1 MGGVSVREHVEA
13 SKSMCEWSKVT
24 SMRKN
29 WFLMVIM
36 ALGLSGCGLNQVRAI
51 LSMRETATPEPVVT
65 REPPSVDPITWHTCD
80 DKSIDS
86 EDRDKFECSTVD
98 VPLDYAQPNGEKISI
113 ALIRLPASG
122 SRTGVILYNPG
133 GPGAS
138 GFDYVASMGQRYVDR
153 LNLAGFDFVGFDP
166 RGVDR
171 SGGLRCQTD
180 KEVDKYMYP
189 DTTPDTPD
197 EVAFLQ
203 AAYDSFATACK
214 VKYGAKLKFYSTE
227 NTARDMDM
235 IRIAMGETKIGYL
248 GVSYGTYLG
257 AVYASMFPAQVRAM
271 VLDSAFEPKG
281 DSIEERYMTQ
291 KRGFEKAM
299 NNWIAWCEKDD
310 TCAFRASDVGAR
322 WDALYAK
329 LDQQPVA
336 GKDGRLANQ
345 EVLDTATKSALYSQ
359 SRWGNLAQALADVEA
374 GDAAGVWY
382 LADTYN
388 DRQDDGTYLTSNQSQ
403 SVITCASGILY
414 DSVPNADELLKKMQT
429 EAPRMS
435 RNATAKQLAAPSD
448 CRIYM
453 DDMPIAPVQYAGTAP
468 ILIIGGE
475 NDPATPMRWSTKM
488 HDEMGPNAALLTY
501 SGEGHGQ
508 VLESKCVDAAAS
520 QVLTTQKLPADGSK
534 CDPDPDVVAPSWW
547 TRLPDAVSGA
557 TVIDATVL
565 YNATGIKP
573 SDAFLQAWA
582 VPGVHQKDVIDDYD
596 VAMATAGYT
605 NPDDPKEVAGG
616 LLKYYCAGDACVGV
630 LVLDAAALAKPD
642 WTAVVKLIPANH
654 CLVAYLYFP

>member
-1 MGGVSVREHVEA
+1 
-13 SKSMCEWSKVT
+13 
-24 SMRKN
+24 MRKI
-29 WFLMVIM
+29 WLVLVVM
-36 ALGLSGCGLNQVRAI
+36 AFGLSSCGLSQVRSLVSDMVNPTPDATAI
-51 LSMRETATPEPVVT
+51 V
-65 REPPSVDPITWHTCD
+65 PSGGANVDAIKWHSCN
-80 DKSIDS
+80 DKSIRS
-86 EDRDKFECSTVD
+86 EDSDKFECSTVD
-98 VPLDYAQPNGEKISI
+98 VPLDYAQPDGEKISI

-122 SRTGVILYNPG
+122 SRSGAILYNPG
-133 GPGAS
+133 GPGGS
-138 GFDYVASMGQRYVDR
+138 GFDYVASMGQTYVDK
-153 LNLAGFDFVGFDP
+153 LHLEGFDFVGFDP

-180 KEVDKYMYP
+180 KEIDKYMYP
-189 DTTPDTPD
+189 DTTPDTPA

-203 AAYDSFATACK
+203 AAYDSFAAACK
-214 VKYGAKLKFYSTE
+214 VKYGAKLQFYSTA

-235 IRIAMGETKIGYL
+235 IRIAMGDEKIGYL

-257 AVYASMFPAQVRAM
+257 AVYASMFPTRVRSM

-299 NNWIAWCEKDD
+299 NNWIAWCEKED
-310 TCAFRASDVGAR
+310 TCAFRSSDVGAR
-322 WDALYAK
+322 WDALFAK
-329 LDQQPVA
+329 LDNQPVA

-382 LADTYN
+382 LADSYN

-435 RNATAKQLAAPSD
+435 RGATAAQLAAPSD
-448 CRIYM
+448 CRVYM
-453 DDMPIAPVQYAGTAP
+453 DVMPIAAVQYSGDAP
-468 ILIIGGE
+468 VLIIGGE
-475 NDPATPMRWSTKM
+475 NDPATPMRWSHKM

-508 VLESKCVDAAAS
+508 VLGSKCVDVAVS
-520 QVLTTQKLPADGSK
+520 QVLTAVKLPVDGTK
-534 CDPDPDVVAPSWW
+534 CDPDPDMTMPSWW
-547 TRLPDAVSGA
+547 QRLPADVSGA
-557 TVIDATVL
+557 VTIDAT
-565 YNATGIKP
+565 TMR
-573 SDAFLQAWA
+573 DAMQFKASEVYLQAWS
-582 VPGVHQKDVIDDYD
+582 VPGTNQKDLLAEYE
-596 VAMATAGYT
+596 ATMETAGFT
-605 NPDDPKEVAGG
+605 NPDDPKEISGG
-616 LLKYYCAGDACVGV
+616 LLKYYCDGNDCVGV
-630 LVLDAAALAKPD
+630 LVLDATALAKPD
-642 WTAVVKLIPANH
+642 WDSVSKFVPANH
-654 CLVAYLYFP
+654 CLVIYLYFPE